1 MLLNYDEQ
9 NKPLLMDL
17 TKGMIMELPIVTA
30 LAAGFLAIMQALLMV
45 AVGNRR
51 RASSISVGDGGDED
65 LLLLMRR
72 HGNFVENA
80 PMVLI
85 LMALLEVLGVSQSL
99 VMGFAGLFVVTRISH
114 AISMSSANGPI
125 ALRVVGA
132 LGTLISLVGG
142 GGLLIWHVSAMT

>member
-1 MLLNYDEQ
+1 
-9 NKPLLMDL
+9 
-17 TKGMIMELPIVTA
+17 MELPIVTA
-30 LAAGFLAIMQALLMV
+30 MAAGFLAIMQALLMV
-45 AVGNRR
+45 TVGNRR
-51 RASSISVGDGGDED
+51 RASAISLGDGGDED

-85 LMALLEVLGVSQSL
+85 LISLLEVLGVGQPL
-99 VMGFAGLFVVTRISH
+99 VIGLASLFVVTRVSH
-114 AISMSSANGPI
+114 AISMSSANAPI
-125 ALRVVGA
+125 VLRIVGA